1 MFPRKTQRIDY
12 LDILA
17 DAERKEFVSPIKTIP
32 KSPLKQHESETLKV
46 EHSNH
51 PETADVDAE
60 ESTLEVRDDHT
71 KGDGI
76 LMFQVLS
83 NW

>member
-32 KSPLKQHESETLKV
+32 ESPLKQHESETLKV
-46 EHSNH
+46 EHSKH
-51 PETADVDAE
+51 PGTADGDAE
-60 ESTLEVRDDHT
+60 EGTLEVLDDYT
-71 KGDGI
+71 KGDGVS
-76 LMFQVLS
+76 MFQVLS